1 MCKVKSVRI
10 FKPLIFSAALIFPQK
25 NNIIITTL
33 DSNFVRSK
41 LEDSLDNDSRLSI
54 KFQLN
59 SFDFDSTK
67 ILYDVI
73 NQTKMVDTLIFSDNK
88 GIKQDILLKIFKP
101 YLFFSI
107 DNDLEKIGKD
117 LVMKYNFFY
126 ESPQYELGLINGD
139 MLAALISFKPE
150 FKSHYAGM
158 VATDNY
164 NDNLRVN
171 GQFNLRLEN
180 YFKGAEHIEFFWSRI
195 DSNSQQIK
203 FEGLAPHPNG
213 LGLGVFFRY
222 DYELFMG
229 LFTKVEQKF
238 RLRANSPLFTDIGA
252 GFVRGFN
259 QPTDRGVQLGYH
271 RLDYYAYTIH
281 LFRDLTNKKFLP
293 DRGSQLIFD
302 LDGGIDK
309 KDYFVNGKFHYE
321 RFHSIDKSFFLHYQ
335 FDFEGIQ
342 YFNSMVPKN
351 RYKWYGGASSLRGY
365 NEDLFKSTQYQI
377 SSLSFCFKPY
387 ERLQIKL
394 FTDFGSD
401 FIHPYK
407 EKKVGYG
414 FGLAQV
420 NQNSFVVVE
429 YGLSDRYFSNG
440 KLHLKW
446 IATL

>member
-1 MCKVKSVRI
+1 MKFVRI
-10 FKPLIFSAALIFPQK
+10 FKLLIFSAALIFPQN
-25 NNIIITTL
+25 NNIIITTI
-33 DSNFVRSK
+33 DSNFVKSE
-41 LEDSLDNDSRLSI
+41 LEDSLDKDPRLSI
-54 KFQLN
+54 KFQLK
-59 SFDFDSTK
+59 SFDLDSTK

-73 NQTKMVDTLIFSDNK
+73 NQSKTVDTLIFNDNK
-88 GIKQDILLKIFKP
+88 GIRTEILLKIFKP
-101 YLFFSI
+101 YLLFPI
-107 DNDLEKIGKD
+107 DNDLEQIGKD
-117 LVMKYNFFY
+117 IVMKYDFFY
-126 ESPQYELGLINGD
+126 EPPDYELGLINKD
-139 MLAALISFKPE
+139 TLAALINFKPE
-150 FKSHYAGM
+150 FKSHYAGI

-164 NDNLRVN
+164 DNNLRVN

-180 YFKGAEHIEFFWSRI
+180 YFKGAEHIEFLWSRI

-203 FEGLAPHPNG
+203 FEGLAPHPLG
-213 LGLGVFFRY
+213 LSLGVFFRY

-229 LFTKVEQKF
+229 LFTKVEQKY
-238 RLRANSPLFTDIGA
+238 RLRANSSMFTDIGA

-259 QPTDRGVQLGYH
+259 QPTDSGLQLGYH
-271 RLDYYAYTIH
+271 RLDYYAYTVHI
-281 LFRDLTNKKFLP
+281 FRNLTNKKFLP

-302 LDGGIDK
+302 LDGGLDR
-309 KDYFVNGKFHYE
+309 KDYFINGKFHYE
-321 RFHSIDKSFFLHYQ
+321 RFYPLEKSFFLHYE
-335 FDFEGIQ
+335 FDFEGIK
-342 YFNSMVPKN
+342 YFNSRVPKT

-401 FIHPYK
+401 FFHLYK
-407 EKKVGYG
+407 EGKVGYG

-429 YGLSDRYFSNG
+429 YGLSDRYLSNG

-446 IATL
+446 IANL